1 MFDISPKNHQTRS
14 HFLPK
19 KIPIKRRDRFFYS
32 SESERSHFLLFIP
45 QDDTIVKQ
53 SDRIPFVIVLY
64 QGDRKID
71 EQVVDLMFAD
81 AYFDNLKPGKYTAL
95 VKHELVEPIEARYEF
110 EIMTDSELSLIL
122 FNYLEPERVLLRINT
137 IIAEK

>member
-1 MFDISPKNHQTRS
+1 MPISDITPILSTQMFDISPKNHQTRS

-19 KIPIKRRDRFFYS
+19 RNPIKRRDRAFYS
-32 SESERSHFLLFIP
+32 F
-45 QDDTIVKQ
+45 DK
-53 SDRIPFVIVLY
+53 
-64 QGDRKID
+64 GCDRKID

-137 IIAEK
+137 IIAEE